1 MTSFHGKRGRDSAD
15 LDESDRYHKVH
26 VRKQAHCET
35 HHHWVMPSGV
45 VSQEVVMRDV
55 QWMPRVDT
63 SQTSERFHSVAPR
76 ASFKVLPR
84 AVEPP
89 SRASVRFNWQDS
101 PPMYTFQ
108 TPAPNRW
115 ETARPQE
122 SYYRPAQIPASDSS
136 CYKSRYA
143 DEPYVPRRR
152 RGWELREIAVK
163 KFKEALPA
171 LAVVATLVGWAG
183 VLLSRH

>member
-1 MTSFHGKRGRDSAD
+1 MTSFLGKRGRDSAD
-15 LDESDRYHKVH
+15 FDELERYPKLW
-26 VRKQAHCET
+26 KTWAPNPCEIPSVVFPQVAVMQDV
-35 HHHWVMPSGV
+35 WV
-45 VSQEVVMRDV
+45 
-55 QWMPRVDT
+55 PRMADT
-63 SQTSERFHSVAPR
+63 PRAPERFNPR
-76 ASFKVLPR
+76 VLPR
-84 AVEPP
+84 ADTP
-89 SRASVRFNWQDS
+89 RASVGFNWWDS
-101 PPMYTFQ
+101 PPMYTSQ
-108 TPAPNRW
+108 APESHIPLVHPRA

-122 SYYRPAQIPASDSS
+122 SQYRPAQIPASDPS
-136 CYKSRYA
+136 CYKSKYA